1 MRTPPC
7 AAGQNGQ
14 FPTHHHIGECV
25 MAHEVV
31 RSRSRIITTIAAV
44 LAVVALTGA
53 ESSCEA
59 QKNEHSSSKAK
70 QSNSQLED
78 SNSNVNVN
86 VSVVEYSVTSDAR
99 IETITF
105 LDEDG
110 DMVTKSNVGRS
121 WSGTGPAGH
130 GTVMISATT
139 GDGSSMIKCSVRVR
153 GEVVQRASAVGGG
166 ATTVVCKTSY

>member
-1 MRTPPC
+1 
-7 AAGQNGQ
+7 
-14 FPTHHHIGECV
+14 

-53 ESSCEA
+53 QSSCEA
-59 QKNEHSSSKAK
+59 QRNQYSSSKAK
-70 QSNSQLED
+70 QSNSQVED
-78 SNSNVNVN
+78 SNSNSNVNVN

-121 WSGTGPAGH
+121 WSGIGPAGH

-139 GDGSSMIKCSVRVR
+139 GDGSSMIKCSVRVH

-166 ATTVVCKTSY
+166 DTTVVCKTSY

>member
-1 MRTPPC
+1 
-7 AAGQNGQ
+7 
-14 FPTHHHIGECV
+14 

-31 RSRSRIITTIAAV
+31 RSRSRIITTIAAA

-53 ESSCEA
+53 QSSCEA
-59 QKNEHSSSKAK
+59 QRNQYSSSKAK
-70 QSNSQLED
+70 QSNSQVED
-78 SNSNVNVN
+78 SNSNSNVNVN

-139 GDGSSMIKCSVRVR
+139 GDGSSMIKCSVRVH

-166 ATTVVCKTSY
+166 DTTVVCKTSY